1 MLQFPP
7 IPSWDALHPLI
18 VHFPIALLLVVPLF
32 VVAALI
38 VSPERS
44 RLFMISA
51 LFMMM
56 LGAAS
61 IYFAV
66 GTGKAAGELAPEGRQ
81 RLTAMLERHEHL
93 AEETQVT
100 FTILTLLLAG
110 IVLVPS
116 IFKFQPERR
125 SVVIASIVFLAIYFG
140 PAMLLVNTAH
150 HGGLLVHHF
159 GLTAKS
165 ALTNVGPAV
174 PGQPAGTETDRD

>member
-18 VHFPIALLLVVPLF
+18 IHFPIALLLIVPLF

-38 VSPERS
+38 VLPERS

-51 LFMMM
+51 LFMMV
-56 LGAAS
+56 LGTAS
-61 IYFAV
+61 VYFAV
-66 GTGKAAGELAPEGRQ
+66 GTGKAAGELVPEGRQ
-81 RLTAMLERHEHL
+81 QLTAMLERHEHL

-116 IFKFQPERR
+116 IFKVQRARR
-125 SVVIASIVFLAIYFG
+125 LVVIASMVFLAIYFG

-159 GLTAKS
+159 GVTAKS
-165 ALTNVGPAV
+165 AVTQVGPAI
-174 PGQPAGTETDRD
+174 PGQQVGAETARD